1 MKYKFTDKQL
11 LRLIKENPMRKPKKK
26 SIKIEG
32 EIVDLSDLSN
42 VEKQELKLREKVLV
56 TQKNQEYPIV
66 LVQLADGKVLMFDIE
81 GNIKQDEENI

>member
-26 SIKIEG
+26 VIKIEG